1 MCFLEI
7 VEFNR
12 QGLDDASAQAARTDG
27 VCRRLRHHRPATARA
42 RLKDRPAPAAAAPM
56 SLRHAPLGRIGY
68 TDPWCRD
75 HADRRAWA
83 KCRAASLSWRSLRV
97 IIDSVQATPGHCAD
111 IWRPSKSRHLRAIR
125 QWRPKTHQNARDCC
139 GRPDPAGSQKVRI
152 GRLAG
157 QRPRGGIILQSHSKL
172 N

>member
-27 VCRRLRHHRPATARA
+27 VCRRLRYHRPATARA
-42 RLKDRPAPAAAAPM
+42 RLKDRPAPAAGAPM
-56 SLRHAPLGRIGY
+56 SLRRAPLGRIGY
-68 TDPWCRD
+68 TDPWCTD
-75 HADRRAWA
+75 QADRRAWA

-111 IWRPSKSRHLRAIR
+111 IWRPSKSRHLRACDPAVATQDSSKR
-125 QWRPKTHQNARDCC
+125 QGLLRTTP
-139 GRPDPAGSQKVRI
+139 PDPRKVRI

-157 QRPRGGIILQSHSKL
+157 QRSLEVLFYNFIA